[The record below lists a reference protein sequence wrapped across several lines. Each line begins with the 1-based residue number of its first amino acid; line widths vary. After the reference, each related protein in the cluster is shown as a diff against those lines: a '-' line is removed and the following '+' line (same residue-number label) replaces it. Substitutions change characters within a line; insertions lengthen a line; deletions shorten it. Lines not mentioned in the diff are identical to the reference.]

1 MADFKKYMVSC
12 PDCHGLGH
20 QDVYLF
26 ENDGSSIK
34 DIGTDACTL
43 CHGMGVLT
51 VEQYEL
57 FQSVLR
63 RKISHGNETGKH

>member
-12 PDCHGLGH
+12 PDCHGLGR
-20 QDVYLF
+20 QDMYLF
-26 ENDGSSIK
+26 ENDGSIK
-34 DIGTDACTL
+34 DIGTDACAL

-63 RKISHGNETGKH
+63 RKISHDDETGKH